1 MRTVHVDQVDLN
13 LIPALV
19 ALLDERHVSR
29 AAERVKLSQPAMS
42 RALQRLRRTLD
53 DELLVRGPAG
63 YDLTSRAESL
73 RVQLADIVPRLEQI
87 FAAAVFD
94 PAQAEQTFRVVG
106 SDYAVM
112 TFGASL
118 FRRVLEQS
126 PRSSLCFENWRNQTF
141 DELDDGRADLV
152 FYGAPGPGHLR
163 HERLFTDHFV
173 CIVSDDHPLSGK
185 RSVALSDYLAW
196 PHLVVSIDHD
206 RQPAIDDR
214 LDELGQQR
222 RPGLILPFHVAS
234 PTVVRGTPLI
244 ATIPHRLL
252 VGQNNDGIAIL
263 RAPRE
268 IDTLRY
274 FMTWSP
280 RHDRDPAHEWLR
292 QIVRSCRPS
301 SDASRSPGPAERTT
315 ARPVKP
321 GHTLRKLR

>member
-1 MRTVHVDQVDLN
+1 MRPVHVDQVDLN
-13 LIPALV
+13 LIPALA
-19 ALLDERHVSR
+19 ALLEERHVSR
-29 AAERVKLSQPAMS
+29 AAERVSLSQPAMS
-42 RALQRLRRTLD
+42 RALQRLRRTLG

-73 RVQLADIVPRLEQI
+73 RLQLADIVPRLEQV

-112 TFGASL
+112 TLGASL

-126 PRSSLCFENWRNQTF
+126 PRSSLCFENWHDETF
-141 DELDDGRADLV
+141 DELGNGSVDLV
-152 FYGAPGPGHLR
+152 FYGAPGPEHLR
-163 HERLFTDHFV
+163 HEHLFTDHFV

-185 RSVALSDYLAW
+185 RSVSLSDYLAW

-222 RPGLILPFHVAS
+222 RPGLILPFHVPA

-244 ATIPHRLL
+244 ATIPYRLL
-252 VGQNNDGIAIL
+252 DDRNNDGIAVL

-274 FMTWSP
+274 SMSWSP
-280 RHDRDPAHEWLR
+280 RLDRDPAHEWLR
-292 QIVRSCRPS
+292 QVVRSCS
-301 SDASRSPGPAERTT
+301 LHTDHSR
-315 ARPVKP
+315 
-321 GHTLRKLR
+321 

>member
-1 MRTVHVDQVDLN
+1 MRSVHVDQVDLN
-13 LIPALV
+13 LIPALA
-19 ALLDERHVSR
+19 ALLEERHVSR
-29 AAERVKLSQPAMS
+29 AAERVSLSQPAMS
-42 RALQRLRRTLD
+42 RALQRLRRTLG

-63 YDLTSRAESL
+63 YDLTSRGESL
-73 RVQLADIVPRLEQI
+73 RLQLADIVPRLEQV

-112 TFGASL
+112 TLGASL

-126 PRSSLCFENWRNQTF
+126 PRSSLCFENWHDETF
-141 DELDDGRADLV
+141 DELGNGSVDLV
-152 FYGAPGPGHLR
+152 FYGAPGPEHLR
-163 HERLFTDHFV
+163 HEHLFTDHFV

-185 RSVALSDYLAW
+185 RSVSLSDYLAW

-222 RPGLILPFHVAS
+222 RPGLILPFHVPA

-244 ATIPHRLL
+244 ATIPYRLL
-252 VGQNNDGIAIL
+252 DGRNNDGIAVL

-268 IDTLRY
+268 IDTLHY
-274 FMTWSP
+274 SMSWSP
-280 RHDRDPAHEWLR
+280 RLDRDPAHEWLR
-292 QIVRSCRPS
+292 QVVRSCSLNP
-301 SDASRSPGPAERTT
+301 DQSR
-315 ARPVKP
+315 
-321 GHTLRKLR
+321 

>member
-1 MRTVHVDQVDLN
+1 MRPVHVDQVDLN
-13 LIPALV
+13 LIPALA

-29 AAERVKLSQPAMS
+29 AAERVNLSQPAMS

-53 DELLVRGPAG
+53 DELLVRGAAG

-73 RVQLADIVPRLEQI
+73 RAQLADIVPRLEQV

-94 PAQAEQTFRVVG
+94 PAQAEQTFRLVG

-126 PRSSLCFENWRNQTF
+126 PRSSLCFENWHHQTF
-141 DELDDGRADLV
+141 DELDNGRVDLV
-152 FYGAPGPGHLR
+152 FYGMPGPEHLR
-163 HERLFTDHFV
+163 HEHLFTDHFV

-185 RSVALSDYLAW
+185 RSVPLSDYLAW
-196 PHLVVSIDHD
+196 PHLVVSIDRD

-214 LDELGQQR
+214 LEELGQQR
-222 RPGLILPFHVAS
+222 RPGLTLPSHAAS
-234 PTVVRGTPLI
+234 PALVRGTPLI

-252 VGQNNDGIAIL
+252 DGQNNHGIAIL

-268 IDTLRY
+268 IHTLRY
-274 FMTWSP
+274 SMTWSP
-280 RHDRDPAHEWLR
+280 RLDRDPAHQWLR
-292 QIVRSCRPS
+292 QVVRSCSPNP
-301 SDASRSPGPAERTT
+301 DHSR
-315 ARPVKP
+315 
-321 GHTLRKLR
+321 

>member
-1 MRTVHVDQVDLN
+1 MRSVHVDQVDLN
-13 LIPALV
+13 LIPALA
-19 ALLDERHVSR
+19 ALLEERHVSR
-29 AAERVKLSQPAMS
+29 AAERVSLSQPAMS
-42 RALQRLRRTLD
+42 RALQRLRRTLG

-63 YDLTSRAESL
+63 YDLTSRGESL
-73 RVQLADIVPRLEQI
+73 RLQLADIVPRLEQV

-112 TFGASL
+112 TLGASL

-126 PRSSLCFENWRNQTF
+126 PRSSLCFENWHDETF
-141 DELDDGRADLV
+141 DELGNGSVDLV
-152 FYGAPGPGHLR
+152 FYGAPGPEHLR
-163 HERLFTDHFV
+163 HEHLFTDHFV

-185 RSVALSDYLAW
+185 RSVSLSDYLAW

-222 RPGLILPFHVAS
+222 RPGLILPFHVPA

-244 ATIPHRLL
+244 ATIPYRLL
-252 VGQNNDGIAIL
+252 DGRNNDGIAVL

-274 FMTWSP
+274 SMSWSP
-280 RHDRDPAHEWLR
+280 RLDRDPAHEWLR
-292 QIVRSCRPS
+292 QVVRSCSLHP
-301 SDASRSPGPAERTT
+301 DHSR
-315 ARPVKP
+315 
-321 GHTLRKLR
+321 

>member
-1 MRTVHVDQVDLN
+1 MRPVHVDQVDLN
-13 LIPALV
+13 LIPALA
-19 ALLDERHVSR
+19 ALLEERHVSR
-29 AAERVKLSQPAMS
+29 AAERVSLSQPAMS
-42 RALQRLRRTLD
+42 RALQRLRRALG

-73 RVQLADIVPRLEQI
+73 RLQLADIVPRLEQV

-112 TFGASL
+112 TLGASL

-126 PRSSLCFENWRNQTF
+126 PRSSLCFENWHDETF
-141 DELDDGRADLV
+141 DELGNGSVDLV
-152 FYGAPGPGHLR
+152 FYGAPGPEHLR
-163 HERLFTDHFV
+163 HEHLFTDHFV

-185 RSVALSDYLAW
+185 RSVSLSDYLAW

-222 RPGLILPFHVAS
+222 RPGLILPFHVPA

-244 ATIPHRLL
+244 ATIPYRLL
-252 VGQNNDGIAIL
+252 DGRNNDGIAVL

-274 FMTWSP
+274 SMSWSP
-280 RHDRDPAHEWLR
+280 RLDRDPAHEWLR
-292 QIVRSCRPS
+292 QVVRSCSLHP
-301 SDASRSPGPAERTT
+301 DHSR
-315 ARPVKP
+315 
-321 GHTLRKLR
+321 

>member
-1 MRTVHVDQVDLN
+1 MRPVHVDQVDLN
-13 LIPALV
+13 LIPALA
-19 ALLDERHVSR
+19 ALLEERHVSR
-29 AAERVKLSQPAMS
+29 AAERVSLSQPAMS
-42 RALQRLRRTLD
+42 RALQRLRRILD

-73 RVQLADIVPRLEQI
+73 RLQLADIVPRLEQV
-87 FAAAVFD
+87 FAAPVFD

-112 TFGASL
+112 TLGASL

-126 PRSSLCFENWRNQTF
+126 PRSSLCFENWHDETF
-141 DELDDGRADLV
+141 DELGNGSVDLV
-152 FYGAPGPGHLR
+152 FYGAPGPEHLR
-163 HERLFTDHFV
+163 HEHLFTDHFV

-185 RSVALSDYLAW
+185 RSVSLSDYLAW

-222 RPGLILPFHVAS
+222 RPGLILPFHVPA

-244 ATIPHRLL
+244 ATIPYRLL
-252 VGQNNDGIAIL
+252 DGRNNDGIAVL

-274 FMTWSP
+274 SMSWSP
-280 RHDRDPAHEWLR
+280 RLDRDPAHEWLR
-292 QIVRSCRPS
+292 QVVRSCSLHP
-301 SDASRSPGPAERTT
+301 DHSR
-315 ARPVKP
+315 
-321 GHTLRKLR
+321 